1 LRSFYG
7 RKFSKN
13 AKNESKKKK
22 PLEKMTKVKKESLY
36 SHHQMNDFSYYHR
49 FPEVHSIII
58 YNASHHFIFQG
69 TPSPSKDKPSRH
81 EDPNSPLW
89 DM

>member
-1 LRSFYG
+1 LGSFYG
-7 RKFSKN
+7 RKFSKYT
-13 AKNESKKKK
+13 KNESKKKK

>member
-1 LRSFYG
+1 LGSFYG

-13 AKNESKKKK
+13 TKNESKKKK

>member
-1 LRSFYG
+1 LGSFYG